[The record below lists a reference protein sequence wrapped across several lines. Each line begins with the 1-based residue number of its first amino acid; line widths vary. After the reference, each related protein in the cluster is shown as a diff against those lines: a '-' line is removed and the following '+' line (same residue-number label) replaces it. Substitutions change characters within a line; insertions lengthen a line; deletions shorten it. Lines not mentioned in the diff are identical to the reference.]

1 MKSQEIDIKKIK
13 VNPSNPRTIKDENFK
28 KLVQSIQEFPEML
41 DIRPIVVSKDM
52 AVTPTNSLKNNI
64 ISAQYQHNGGKRY

>member
-13 VNPSNPRTIKDENFK
+13 VNPSNPRTIKDDNFK

-41 DIRPIVVSKDM
+41 DIRPIVVNKGLLS
-52 AVTPTNSLKNNI
+52 TE
-64 ISAQYQHNGGKRY
+64 